1 MKLLKV
7 EPFKK
12 FGKLTFLELGKI
24 TFTKRFSKL
33 TYGIFECECGK
44 IKEILIHNVVAGKQI
59 SCGCMRKGIN
69 NPNRTWK

>member
-7 EPFKK
+7 EPQKK
-12 FGKLTFLELGKI
+12 FGMLTFLEIGKV
-24 TFTKRFSKL
+24 TFTKSYRKL
-33 TYGIFECECGK
+33 SYGIFECECGK
-44 IKEILIHNVVAGKQI
+44 TKEILIHNVVSGRQV